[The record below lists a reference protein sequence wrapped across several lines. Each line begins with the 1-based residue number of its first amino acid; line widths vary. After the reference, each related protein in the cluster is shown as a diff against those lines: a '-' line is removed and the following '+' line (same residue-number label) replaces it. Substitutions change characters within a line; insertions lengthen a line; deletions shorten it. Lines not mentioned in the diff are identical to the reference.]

1 MEEFRAY
8 NGFIPQYTAMQLQ
21 LAYLARKQPVVKQA
35 IDVRNPLVWCKG
47 PVAALTPF
55 GPSAR
60 FSNCVPLSR
69 ASRKSKRTRRASTL
83 TH

>member
-35 IDVRNPLVWCKG
+35 IDVCKT
-47 PVAALTPF
+47 LSLE
-55 GPSAR
+55 GPSA
-60 FSNCVPLSR
+60 
-69 ASRKSKRTRRASTL
+69 TL
-83 TH
+83 MLVCPSVRVNTLCR